1 MIGTLKKKKYLSHSD
16 KENYGDNHILEF
28 ESEAGLHGR
37 LGGSEVGLFQL
48 RGRTGLYCLLEVDPQ
63 KTFDLS
69 EI

>member
-1 MIGTLKKKKYLSHSD
+1 MARSKKKFLTHSD
-16 KENYGDNHILEF
+16 KENYCDSHILEF
-28 ESEAGLHGR
+28 ESEARLRRR

-48 RGRTGLYCLLEVDPQ
+48 RARTGLYCLLEVDPQ